1 MLGELQA
8 DHGSIMA
15 IVDDSEPPK
24 RLPVELESAKAAILM
39 KPWPKMTEVMAERSR
54 QQARDSFE
62 AYAQYVWPGYK
73 PAIHHK
79 FIITKLERVEHGELT
94 RMMNSWPPQ
103 HGKTRTISHLFSCW
117 FLGKHPERRVV
128 CASYGEDRASDT
140 GRDVLRTLRI
150 PSTSKCFRILR
161 LTRPRRVAR
170 ALTCCRAVDFWPS
183 AAMER

>member
-1 MLGELQA
+1 
-8 DHGSIMA
+8 
-15 IVDDSEPPK
+15 
-24 RLPVELESAKAAILM
+24 M
-39 KPWPKMTEVMAERSR
+39 KPWAKLTEVMAERSR

-117 FLGKHPERRVV
+117 FLGRHPERRVV

-140 GRDVLRTLRI
+140 GRDVLRTLRDPKHLEVFPNSQI
-150 PSTSKCFRILR
+150 DETAASSTRIDLLQGGGFLAVSR
-161 LTRPRRVAR
+161 NG
-170 ALTCCRAVDFWPS
+170 ALTGRNCDLLIVDDLAHIIHEEWSEVRLFV
-183 AAMER
+183 